1 MKENTDCTIVADL
14 MTLSLDGLTSE
25 ESEQLIQEHIQT
37 CKKCLR
43 YKENLIQERQEKER
57 NEWENDRGI
66 IKMLKR
72 WRYVFLGFWVGGATL
87 FALRLLLLYFAFFG
101 GPAKVTRD
109 IGKYEAVLSQPY
121 IQTAYI
127 VFPQTIPEG
136 VQETE
141 FYSYYRD
148 TFGSPTVQTYLK
160 CTYNEQSYAEE
171 IKRLENTS
179 KIYGDEKKVLLRDD
193 SKKYQ
198 YPAYIA
204 VENAAHKYEYALL
217 TGEKEITYIFTDY
230 IEIENVK
237 FSKDYLPNDYMTEE
251 GRFFGSGYSI
261 YYESV
266 STSGIATDYTR

>member
-43 YKENLIQERQEKER
+43 YKENLIQER
-57 NEWENDRGI
+57 
-66 IKMLKR
+66 
-72 WRYVFLGFWVGGATL
+72 
-87 FALRLLLLYFAFFG
+87 
-101 GPAKVTRD
+101 
-109 IGKYEAVLSQPY
+109 
-121 IQTAYI
+121 
-127 VFPQTIPEG
+127 
-136 VQETE
+136 QETE